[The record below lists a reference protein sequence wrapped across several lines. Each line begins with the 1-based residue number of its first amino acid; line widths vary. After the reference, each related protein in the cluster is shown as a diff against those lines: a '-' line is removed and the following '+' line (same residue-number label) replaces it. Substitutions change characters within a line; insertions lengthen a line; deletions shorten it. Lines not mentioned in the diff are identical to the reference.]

1 MSNACIRKAFSGFL
15 LAILLRCQ
23 QYPRFRQPG
32 R

>member
-1 MSNACIRKAFSGFL
+1 MSNACIRKAVSGFL
-15 LAILLRCQ
+15 LAIPLRC